1 MKTGFI
7 LAIALLV
14 GGWQTASADNDRP
27 ISVDRLPARAA
38 TFLSEQFPNDA
49 VAFAKEERELFE
61 TRYEVVLASS
71 VRIEFLGNGEWEEID
86 CRYQSVP
93 EAVIPTAIREQLA
106 QRYPDQ
112 QVREIKRERGRHEV
126 TLSRGLEL
134 TFDRRNVLIDI
145 DD

>member
-1 MKTGFI
+1 MKKNIF
-7 LAIALLV
+7 LATLLFV
-14 GGWQTASADNDRP
+14 GWWQTASADNDRP
-27 ISVDRLPARAA
+27 ISVDRLPAQAT
-38 TFLSEQFPNDA
+38 TFLSEHFPNDE

-71 VRIEFLGNGEWEEID
+71 AKIEFLSNGEWEEID

-93 EAVIPTAIREQLA
+93 EAVVPQAIREQLA
-106 QRYPDQ
+106 QRYPNQ